1 MSIMSKHSLA
11 IPITA
16 FFATLTVCFAAIAAT
31 RTTKD
36 GAFTAEQAERGKA
49 VYERSCKN
57 CHQADFY
64 RERLLRYENK
74 SVAALFESVSTAM
87 PADNVGSLLTSEYID
102 VLAYVFSITGSPA
115 GAAELTTDT
124 MEGISIAKPE

>member
-1 MSIMSKHSLA
+1 MSKQQIFL
-11 IPITA
+11 P
-16 FFATLTVCFAAIAAT
+16 AALSGVLVFCVAALAAT

-36 GAFTAEQAERGKA
+36 GAFTAEQAERGRL

-64 RERLLRYENK
+64 RERLVRYENK
-74 SVAALFESVSTAM
+74 PVATLFESVSTAM

-115 GAAELTTDT
+115 GKAELTTDT
-124 MEGISIAKPE
+124 MEGINIAKPE